1 METKIWRAS
10 NGPRRRGELRKHPVY
25 PIHCLKLMSTIG
37 MPLEVDTNTYRV
49 ETRSGFFSDSLD
61 IAITHTDT
69 YHAVPKGPRRAR
81 KTTMCWFIE
90 TSHAVPS
97 GQRKVRKTTA
107 SDLADRPVV
116 VATNDVLTQP
126 KKQVVSFP
134 PSLATNNKG
143 CSS

>member
-10 NGPRRRGELRKHPVY
+10 NRPRRRGELRKHPVY

-81 KTTMCWFIE
+81 KNDNVMVHRDKSRGTKRTKK
-90 TSHAVPS
+90 S
-97 GQRKVRKTTA
+97 RKTTA

-134 PSLATNNKG
+134 LSLTTNNKG